1 MSTFPFVVLITSEK
15 TMSKALDI
23 QEDKEEEFNIVL
35 LDQINLMKEMIE
47 YTIETLER
55 PSKKLTVEE
64 HESAVTGI
72 GILKAIE
79 LDFNYQFIDEE
90 QSVPAT
96 FQVTFGDAE
105 VAENVTEED
114 FERIFYAIFN
124 KIMDFIEEYM
134 LVEIYPFCERVLH

>member
-64 HESAVTGI
+64 HESATTGI